1 MEGNCAGHRAELAI
15 IETAKAIA
23 AFDKRKYI
31 TAEDTKKAAEFALP
45 HRIRQMP
52 PQQPFENNVDHQEND
67 YSNNGNQD
75 ENTCEANTNGDFEQN
90 GQTKDRESQE
100 ESNEPCNNMED
111 NTEHGQSQNNFDSPG
126 SNGEE

>member
-1 MEGNCAGHRAELAI
+1 MEGNCAGHRSELAI

-23 AFDKRKYI
+23 AFDNRKYI
-31 TAEDTKKAAEFALP
+31 TVEDTKKAAEFALP
-45 HRIRQMP
+45 HRIRQTP
-52 PQQPFENNVDHQEND
+52 PQQSFENNVDHQGND

-75 ENTCEANTNGDFEQN
+75 ENTCVANINGDLEQN